1 MKALRYSLFLEQPV
15 ITTSLLGDPNSS
27 VSYNYLPGSQLR
39 GLFISRYLQAYP
51 TVRNAST
58 HTAQHEIFFRL
69 FFSGQ
74 IRFLNAYPLSEG
86 KSRCLPTPFSLLR
99 RKNAEYLKD
108 CAIFD
113 ASHEEWD
120 IDTRLEEEQ
129 GGQLKK
135 ASFPFCQIVG
145 YSIMEYTPLRTVT
158 IHIQRNRKKGRALRE
173 DGEIFHYDALA
184 AGQWFEGVILIDK
197 DSDVGEIKGLLN
209 VETCWLGRS
218 RSANYGKI
226 KLKLN
231 ENIVSNWREIDAQP
245 IQDIYPDEDEP
256 CRLTLLSHFIGYD
269 NEGKPLTDFDNKS
282 LEAYLGVPVEIKAT
296 HSFSRVTAVGGFN
309 NKWKLPLIQ
318 QYAIEAGS
326 VITFVPQE
334 ILTAAEVQRLE
345 QQGIGERR
353 SEGFGRVVFDWNK
366 SGSCELRLGKG
377 EWWKGSKST
386 TLNLSPMAKG
396 LAQRMASRLLEQRIE
411 QGILQ
416 FVRDYIWVISLDDM
430 PANSQLSRIQTL
442 VRQALPIGDVGLVK
456 RQFAKFERASIEQFE
471 RMRLEGQSLD
481 RWITALLDH
490 PDSVW
495 DKVSVTEPKVAGESA
510 QKEKLT
516 QQTTLRLLAAVLAA
530 PAHKRKGESL

>member
-51 TVRNAST
+51 TVRNASSDT
-58 HTAQHEIFFRL
+58 EQHDIFFHL
-69 FFSGQ
+69 FFSGE

-99 RKNAEYLKD
+99 RKNAESLQD
-108 CAIFD
+108 QAVFD

-120 IDTRLEEEQ
+120 MEARLEEEK

-135 ASFPFCQIVG
+135 VSFPFCKIG
-145 YSIMEYTPLRTVT
+145 DGSILKYTPWRTIT

-173 DGEIFHYDALA
+173 DGEVFHYDALA
-184 AGQWFEGVILIDK
+184 AGQWFEGVILIDH
-197 DSDVGEIKGLLN
+197 DSDVEEIKALLN
-209 VETCWLGRS
+209 VESCWLGRS

-231 ENIVSNWREIDAQP
+231 ENIVSNWREIANQP
-245 IQDIYPDEDEP
+245 QDIYPDEDEP

-269 NEGKPLTDFDNKS
+269 NEGKPLTYFDNNS

-326 VITFVPQE
+326 VITFVPQK
-334 ILTAAEVQRLE
+334 ILRVAEVQRLE

-353 SEGFGRVVFDWNK
+353 SEGFGRIVFNWNK
-366 SGSCELRLGKG
+366 GDSYELTVREGKS
-377 EWWKGSKST
+377 WKSSNNT
-386 TLNLSPMAKG
+386 EINLSPIAKR

-416 FVRDYIWVISLDDM
+416 FVRDYIWMISIDDM

-495 DKVSVTEPKVAGESA
+495 NKVSVTEPKVAGEST

-530 PAHKRKGESL
+530 PAHKRKGSHYE